1 MKIFHIAERR
11 EWDAARQAG
20 GPYEVSTRGLTL
32 SEVGFIHASR
42 DEEQART
49 VQRAF
54 YADLDDLVLLVI
66 DPQGLD
72 VRDEPVGDDV
82 FPHIYGPL
90 PIDAVIDVR
99 PLPGNR

>member
-11 EWDAARQAG
+11 EWDAARQSG
-20 GPYEVSTRGLTL
+20 GPYEVSTRGQTL
-32 SEVGFIHASR
+32 AEVGFIHASR

-66 DPQGLD
+66 DPRGLD

-82 FPHIYGPL
+82 FPHLYGPL
-90 PIDAVIDVR
+90 PIEAVIDVR

>member
-11 EWDAARQAG
+11 EWDAARQSG

-32 SEVGFIHASR
+32 AEVGFIHASR

-66 DPQGLD
+66 DPQSLD

-90 PIDAVIDVR
+90 PIEAVIDVR